1 MPYND
6 LSDENTTS
14 FRFFR
19 SAASNVVFCRK
30 LHAHDFELP
39 RLVVSGDDNR
49 ETIRLSDLRGKTVI
63 LNFWATWCGPCLKKM
78 PEIVAL
84 YDRTKDN
91 PTIVLIGISL
101 DEDDATAIEFLK
113 KRTSSWSWIQL
124 RANWPSPR

>member
-1 MPYND
+1 M
-6 LSDENTTS
+6 
-14 FRFFR
+14 
-19 SAASNVVFCRK
+19 
-30 LHAHDFELP
+30 
-39 RLVVSGDDNR
+39 VSGDDNR